1 LWYQANPLIDFIV
14 KFSRNDTCNT
24 NNKIAQNKRQES
36 ERIRQNNTIEDNKF
50 IDGQPYD
57 KLQSA
62 AGAGTIKVKV
72 KIKKVAFEDGTVVNF

>member
-1 LWYQANPLIDFIV
+1 MKDQLKILPGKTNKMSSFWYW
-14 KFSRNDTCNT
+14 
-24 NNKIAQNKRQES
+24 
-36 ERIRQNNTIEDNKF
+36 EDNEF

-72 KIKKVAFEDGTVVNF
+72 KIKKAVFEDGTIVNF